1 MIVLVR
7 SIGSCCRQISIVLR
21 SGIFAVGISLGPAL
35 GAGSGSLRI
44 LDAWVP
50 AADAQGLDVPLLMTV
65 ENDANEPDVLLRV
78 NCPFANFAE
87 KHIVDRGEGTPAM
100 RAIRSIP
107 VPANKAIVLKPD
119 GYHVMLLQTRQALND
134 GETLVC
140 TIVFEKAGTLET
152 EVHVTRSPR

>member
-1 MIVLVR
+1 M
-7 SIGSCCRQISIVLR
+7 
-21 SGIFAVGISLGPAL
+21 
-35 GAGSGSLRI
+35 
-44 LDAWVP
+44 P

-119 GYHVMLLQTRQALND
+119 SYHVMLLQTRQALND